1 MLRTLTRAPIGKP
14 SPIVATQRRRSPV
27 RTARYAYEPASSRSS
42 TTPSKRSSPAAG
54 GVMSPS
60 GIAGAGEAISA
71 VGARSG
77 ALALAGATASQ
88 PSSKAAQSQLHGQ
101 YDGRRAIGAIAVT
114 ISGLSLGLRLPFVHC
129 MGFMRPMQDDHG
141 SAVDLNLL
149 VALETLVEE
158 RNVTRAAARLGLTQ
172 SAMSHKLRRLREE
185 FGDPLLVQGQRGMV
199 ATAAAERLLGPIR
212 RGLREIRAG
221 LRTAES
227 FDPATSQRVF
237 TVVTTD
243 YAEFAILPKVLAYT
257 TEHAPGVS
265 ATMREIWPGM
275 FDALEDGSAD
285 LIVGTQLPPT
295 TGLVQRK
302 IGEDGFMC
310 AVRRGHPKVGDA
322 LDLETYLSLHHV
334 LVAPNARSPVGV
346 VDDAL
351 AQQGRSRHIAIRVP
365 HFLGGPFI
373 AAQSDLC
380 LTAPRALLLHT
391 RDILGLRLF
400 EPPIE
405 LPATRVFMVWH
416 ERASDDAGN
425 AWLRELTAR
434 CTSEVHDRRE

>member
-1 MLRTLTRAPIGKP
+1 
-14 SPIVATQRRRSPV
+14 
-27 RTARYAYEPASSRSS
+27 
-42 TTPSKRSSPAAG
+42 
-54 GVMSPS
+54 MSAS
-60 GIAGAGEAISA
+60 GIAGAGGAARA

-88 PSSKAAQSQLHGQ
+88 PSSNAAQSQLQ
-101 YDGRRAIGAIAVT
+101 REYDGRRAKGAIAVT

-129 MGFMRPMQDDHG
+129 MGFIEPMQGDHTSG
-141 SAVDLNLL
+141 LDLNLL

-172 SAMSHKLRRLREE
+172 SALSHKLRRLREE
-185 FGDPLLVQGQRGMV
+185 FGDPLLVQGQKGMV
-199 ATAAAERLLGPIR
+199 ATAAAERLLAPIR

-221 LRTAES
+221 LRTAEQW
-227 FDPATSQRVF
+227 DPATSERTF

-243 YAEFAILPKVLAYT
+243 YAEFAILPKVLAYS
-257 TEHAPGVS
+257 TEHAPRIS

-285 LIVGTQLPPT
+285 LIVGPQLPPT
-295 TGLVQRK
+295 TGVVQRK

-310 AVRRGHPKVGDA
+310 AVREDHPRVGKT
-322 LDLETYLSLHHV
+322 LDLDTYLALSHV
-334 LVAPNARSPVGV
+334 LVAPNARSPAGL
-346 VDDAL
+346 VDDVL
-351 AQQGRSRHIAIRVP
+351 AQRGLSRHIAIRVP

-380 LTAPRALLLHT
+380 ITAPRALLVHT
-391 RDILGLRLF
+391 KDILQLRLF

-405 LPATRVFMVWH
+405 LPVSRVFMMWH
-416 ERASDDAGN
+416 ERASDDGGN
-425 AWLRELTAR
+425 KWLRELTAR
-434 CTSEVHDRRE
+434 CTAEVCNFRG